1 MLLPLHSGAPEI
13 RCILD
18 EGMLLAVRI
27 PLISDHDR
35 FVARLFRVQVNFK
48 GVTAVDFVAGLAGLA
63 LADRRFKD
71 CLGSSRR
78 SWEPP
83 KLRLTDW
90 HIART
95 RVHRGAVGAL
105 PAYSQPI
112 KPATGNTQQSSAV
125 ITVVVRLVGGPADGL
140 VFVVPQRNLSKFFG
154 VSYPILR

>member
-63 LADRRFKD
+63 LADRRFKTTF
-71 CLGSSRR
+71 GSKLKVMGTSKAAAYGLAHRADAPA
-78 SWEPP
+78 SW
-83 KLRLTDW
+83 
-90 HIART
+90 
-95 RVHRGAVGAL
+95 GAVGTL
-105 PAYSQPI
+105 PAHSQP
-112 KPATGNTQQSSAV
+112 S
-125 ITVVVRLVGGPADGL
+125 GGHANPKGP
-140 VFVVPQRNLSKFFG
+140 VQ
-154 VSYPILR
+154 